1 MELASRNVRLC
12 RSSSSEKRKYSSIN
26 SIAGIV
32 MIYMITATCIVH
44 SCNVASLAQG
54 VVLDSYKCVAFDA
67 RQSPS
72 DQRYLISKDEENMWF
87 NISWDNDMQ
96 FNESMQQ
103 VFVFNTSQ
111 SNYTVRNTI
120 HKQDIRVNNDPT
132 SFREAFLRQNFSEIF
147 THYSTLIKDGSQ
159 IKVMYKDIDLLL
171 DKNRQTTVMSVM
183 LEQNLL
189 NNQQMYFKV
198 KSGATDF
205 CNRNNKRI
213 SSILQFDRKDVT
225 NVTLC
230 NNLRIEIV
238 IVLKNILVIEFQEH
252 ISSFS
257 KTMKVSTSIMLD
269 DERLFFHPKS
279 ISSRIIG
286 SFISQSFFIKRFA

>member
-1 MELASRNVRLC
+1 MELASCNVRLC
-12 RSSSSEKRKYSSIN
+12 WSSSSGKRKYSSTNI
-26 SIAGIV
+26 IAGIV
-32 MIYMITATCIVH
+32 MIYMITATCIMHICDMV
-44 SCNVASLAQG
+44 SPPSD
-54 VVLDSYKCVAFDA
+54 VVLNNYKCIAFNA

-72 DQRYLISKDEENMWF
+72 DQWCLTSKDEENTWF
-87 NISWDNDMQ
+87 NISWDIIIPAAL
-96 FNESMQQ
+96 SPPLH

-120 HKQDIRVNNDPT
+120 HKQDIRVNNAST

-198 KSGATDF
+198 KSGAT
-205 CNRNNKRI
+205 I
-213 SSILQFDRKDVT
+213 
-225 NVTLC
+225 
-230 NNLRIEIV
+230 
-238 IVLKNILVIEFQEH
+238 
-252 ISSFS
+252 
-257 KTMKVSTSIMLD
+257 
-269 DERLFFHPKS
+269 
-279 ISSRIIG
+279 
-286 SFISQSFFIKRFA
+286 

>member
-1 MELASRNVRLC
+1 M
-12 RSSSSEKRKYSSIN
+12 
-26 SIAGIV
+26 
-32 MIYMITATCIVH
+32 H
-44 SCNVASLAQG
+44 
-54 VVLDSYKCVAFDA
+54 
-67 RQSPS
+67 
-72 DQRYLISKDEENMWF
+72 
-87 NISWDNDMQ
+87 
-96 FNESMQQ
+96 

-120 HKQDIRVNNDPT
+120 HKQDIRVNNAST

-238 IVLKNILVIEFQEH
+238 IVLKNIIVIEFQEH

-279 ISSRIIG
+279 TGSSIIG
-286 SFISQSFFIKRFA
+286 SFISQSFSLRGE